1 MSDARDLYKLFRELE
16 NQHQVNDTV
25 GLHDSFDLELNE
37 HFVIESGVVGFM
49 EDGVIIQLDEEALEF
64 LDFSG
69 MLTESLHEVGL
80 KDHEPR
86 KVEGV
91 YGPKSKPF
99 TKKFNNLKA
108 MNKFFDHP
116 ENEGNYEIERI
127 SKVSESVELNE
138 ISDEMKARYLTK
150 AWPKRGETVP
160 DKRQPFMQRARG
172 AADRHWGQQKKDNDA
187 ADIQKVL
194 DRTPEV
200 HDLRHMS
207 HGDVYDLTQTS
218 DDIRDGDVLHVK
230 GGSAIMYKAWPT
242 MVNGDSKSL
251 HSFDTGYS
259 WDDEDVSHYKRAVDI
274 AKSLKE
280 EMGATSSRRSTNESL
295 LAEGSSRAVEN
306 AIFHRIVHSHK
317 DVLGKYGPIRTMQAI
332 EDTSYNLNDLEEIGS
347 SDVSIWTRQVIDD
360 LEKGYYDDIDPEV
373 PVRRDVPESAE
384 GSDIFAKV
392 VKSDDPFEVIYKGIS
407 GHFGEASR
415 IKLQKIYDGVALDN
429 GLDPGDDFEAI
440 INGMI
445 PRIHELYDIGF
456 DNSAP
461 RKDELDEIKKLAFGR
476 DTLEENPMLM
486 ALGTAAASGA
496 GQELAGRVA
505 DKIGLEENF
514 ISVQDFRNSI
524 PDSSDPFELVY
535 NAIAG
540 DYGDE
545 ISDVFQKMYDD
556 VVTDSGYRLHPDDD
570 FEKII
575 EIVVDQI
582 KKDNHDNVDE
592 GWGKNL
598 LGFGAVVGALAAI
611 AGIDKMEADHLM
623 KTQPQLVTLTQ
634 MRQEAKRQ
642 GDEKAVDALDHR
654 IRVTL
659 HRIRDTGR
667 PIMGPDGE
675 PVDPRRP
682 LGEAEYQG
690 RKVTLNKPMQGDVA
704 KSKVYVK
711 KPNGK
716 VVKVNFGDKNMTIK
730 KSNPARRKSFRARHN
745 CENPGPKW
753 KARYWSCR
761 AW

>member
-49 EDGVIIQLDEEALEF
+49 EDGVIIQLDEQALEF

-69 MLTESLHEVGL
+69 MLTESLQEVGL

-91 YGPKSKPF
+91 YGVNAKPF

-116 ENEGNYEIERI
+116 DNEGNYQIERI

-138 ISDEMKARYLTK
+138 ISDELMARYFVKTQ
-150 AWPKRGETVP
+150 PKRGETVP
-160 DKRQPFMQRARG
+160 DKRQPFRQRARG
-172 AADRHWGQQKKDNDA
+172 GADRYWDKQIKDNDA
-187 ADIQKVL
+187 ADVQKVL
-194 DRTPEV
+194 ARTPKV

-207 HGDVYDLTQTS
+207 HGEVYDLTQTS

-230 GGSAIMYKAWPT
+230 DGSAVMFKAWPT
-242 MVNGDSKSL
+242 MVNGNSKSL

-259 WDDEDVSHYKRAVDI
+259 WDDEDLSHYKRAVDI

-280 EMGATSSRRSTNESL
+280 EMGPNSSRRSTNESL
-295 LAEGSSRAVEN
+295 LAEGSSQGVAN
-306 AIFHRIVHSHK
+306 AILNRIIHRHA
-317 DVLGKYGPIRTMQAI
+317 DVLGKYGPIRVPAAVD
-332 EDTSYNLNDLEEIGS
+332 EVAARLDDLEEIGS
-347 SDVSIWTRQVIDD
+347 SDVSIWTNQVIAN
-360 LEKGYYDDIDPEV
+360 LEKGWYDDMDPES
-373 PVRRDVPESAE
+373 PVRRAVGESAE
-384 GSDIFAKV
+384 DSDIFERI
-392 VKSDDPFEVIYKGIS
+392 VKSDDAFELIYKGIT
-407 GHFGEASR
+407 GRLGEAAR
-415 IKLQKIYDGVALDN
+415 GKLQKIYDVVARDN
-429 GLDPGDDFEAI
+429 GLDPGDDLEEI
-440 INGMI
+440 IDGMI

-476 DTLEENPMLM
+476 DALEENPMLM
-486 ALGTAAASGA
+486 ALGTAAATGA
-496 GQELAGRVA
+496 GRELAGRVA
-505 DKIGLEENF
+505 DKIGLEEKF
-514 ISVQDFRNSI
+514 
-524 PDSSDPFELVY
+524 
-535 NAIAG
+535 
-540 DYGDE
+540 
-545 ISDVFQKMYDD
+545 
-556 VVTDSGYRLHPDDD
+556 
-570 FEKII
+570 
-575 EIVVDQI
+575 
-582 KKDNHDNVDE
+582 VDE

-598 LGFGAVVGALAAI
+598 AGAGAVIGALAAI
-611 AGIDKMEADHLM
+611 AGIDKMEADRLM
-623 KTQPQLVTLTQ
+623 KSEPQLVTLTQ
-634 MRQEAKRQ
+634 MRQEAEQEGDKR
-642 GDEKAVDALDHR
+642 AVDALDHR

-659 HRIRDTGR
+659 NSIRNTGR
-667 PIMGPDGE
+667 PVMGPDGE
-675 PVDPRRP
+675 PVDPRKS

-711 KPNGK
+711 KPDGK

>member
-37 HFVIESGVVGFM
+37 HFVIESGVVGFTD
-49 EDGVIIQLDEEALEF
+49 DGVIIQLDEEALEF
-64 LDFSG
+64 LDFNG
-69 MLTESLHEVGL
+69 MLTESLQEVGL

-91 YGPKSKPF
+91 YGVNAKPF

-116 ENEGNYEIERI
+116 DNEGNYEIERI

-138 ISDEMKARYLTK
+138 ISDEMQARYLTK
-150 AWPKRGETVP
+150 AWPKRGETIP
-160 DKRQPFMQRARG
+160 DKRLPFMQRARG
-172 AADRHWGQQKKDNDA
+172 AADRHWDNQKKENDA
-187 ADIQKVL
+187 AAIQKVL

-200 HDLRHMS
+200 HDLRHLS
-207 HGDVYDLTQTS
+207 HGEVYDLTQTS
-218 DDIRDGDVLHVK
+218 DEIHDGDVLHVK
-230 GGSAIMYKAWPT
+230 GGSAILFKAWPT

-251 HSFDTGYS
+251 HTWDTGNS
-259 WDDEDVSHYKRAVDI
+259 WDDEEVSHYKRAVDI

-280 EMGATSSRRSTNESL
+280 EMGPNEFGRSTNESL
-295 LAEGSSRAVEN
+295 LAEGSSEGVAW
-306 AIFHRIVHSHK
+306 AIRHRILYSHK
-317 DVLGKYGPIRTMQAI
+317 DVVAKYGPVRIMAAI
-332 EDTSYNLNDLEEIGS
+332 KDRADSLDDLEEIGT
-347 SDVSIWTRQVIDD
+347 SDTSIWTREVIDD
-360 LEKGYYDDIDPEV
+360 LERGYYDDMDPES
-373 PVRRDVPESAE
+373 PVRRDVDESAE
-384 GSDIFAKV
+384 DSDIFERI
-392 VKSDDPFEVIYKGIS
+392 VKSDDAFELIYKGIT
-407 GHFGEASR
+407 GRLGEAAR
-415 IKLQKIYDGVALDN
+415 GKLQKIYDVVARDN
-429 GLDPGDDFEAI
+429 GLDPGDDFEEI
-440 INGMI
+440 IDLMI
-445 PRIHELYDIGF
+445 PRIHELYDIDF

-461 RKDELDEIKKLAFGR
+461 RKDELAEIKKLAFGQ
-476 DTLEENPMLM
+476 DALEENPMLM
-486 ALGTAAASGA
+486 ALGRTAAVGA
-496 GQELAGRVA
+496 ARELAG
-505 DKIGLEENF
+505 
-514 ISVQDFRNSI
+514 
-524 PDSSDPFELVY
+524 
-535 NAIAG
+535 
-540 DYGDE
+540 
-545 ISDVFQKMYDD
+545 
-556 VVTDSGYRLHPDDD
+556 
-570 FEKII
+570 
-575 EIVVDQI
+575 
-582 KKDNHDNVDE
+582 NVDE

-598 LGFGAVVGALAAI
+598 AGAGAVVGALAAI

-623 KTQPQLVTLTQ
+623 KTEPQLVTLTQ
-634 MRQEAKRQ
+634 MRQEAEQ
-642 GDEKAVDALDHR
+642 EGDERAVDALDHR

>member
-37 HFVIESGVVGFM
+37 HFVIESGVVGFTD
-49 EDGVIIQLDEEALEF
+49 DGVIIQLDEEALEF
-64 LDFSG
+64 LDFNG
-69 MLTESLHEVGL
+69 MLTESLQEVGL

-91 YGPKSKPF
+91 RGPKSTPF

-116 ENEGNYEIERI
+116 DNEGNYEIERI

-138 ISDEMKARYLTK
+138 ISDEMQARYLTK
-150 AWPKRGETVP
+150 AWPKRGETIP
-160 DKRQPFMQRARG
+160 DKSLTFMQRDRG
-172 AADRHWGQQKKDNDA
+172 AADRHWDKQKKENDA

-200 HDLRHMS
+200 HDLRHLS
-207 HGDVYDLTQTS
+207 HGEVYDLTQTS
-218 DDIRDGDVLHVK
+218 DEIHDGDVLHVK
-230 GGSAIMYKAWPT
+230 GGSAILFKAWPT

-251 HSFDTGYS
+251 HTWDTGNS
-259 WDDEDVSHYKRAVDI
+259 WDDEEVSHYKRAVDI

-280 EMGATSSRRSTNESL
+280 EMGPNEFGRSANESL
-295 LAEGSSRAVEN
+295 LAEGSSQGVAN
-306 AIFHRIVHSHK
+306 AIRHRILYSHK
-317 DVLGKYGPIRTMQAI
+317 ELLSKYGPIRIMAAI
-332 EDTSYNLNDLEEIGS
+332 NDRADSLNDLEEIGT
-347 SDVSIWTRQVIDD
+347 SDISIWTREVIDD
-360 LEKGYYDDIDPEV
+360 LEKGYYDNADTS

-384 GSDIFAKV
+384 DSDIFAKV

-407 GHFGEASR
+407 GHFGEAAR
-415 IKLQKIYDGVALDN
+415 TKLQDIYNAVASDDN
-429 GLDPGDDFEAI
+429 YAPDDDFEEI
-440 INGMI
+440 IDLMI
-445 PRIHELYDIGF
+445 PRIHELYDIDF

-461 RKDELDEIKKLAFGR
+461 RKDELAEIKKLAFGR
-476 DTLEENPMLM
+476 DALEENPMLM
-486 ALGTAAASGA
+486 ALGRTAAVGA
-496 GQELAGRVA
+496 ARELAG
-505 DKIGLEENF
+505 
-514 ISVQDFRNSI
+514 
-524 PDSSDPFELVY
+524 
-535 NAIAG
+535 
-540 DYGDE
+540 
-545 ISDVFQKMYDD
+545 
-556 VVTDSGYRLHPDDD
+556 
-570 FEKII
+570 
-575 EIVVDQI
+575 
-582 KKDNHDNVDE
+582 NVDE

-598 LGFGAVVGALAAI
+598 AGAGAVVGALAAI

-623 KTQPQLVTLTQ
+623 KSEPQLVTLTQ
-634 MRQEAKRQ
+634 MRQEAEQ
-642 GDEKAVDALDHR
+642 TGDEKAVDALDHR

-659 HRIRDTGR
+659 NSIRDTGR
-667 PIMGPDGE
+667 PVMGPDGE
-675 PVDPRRP
+675 PVDPRKS

-690 RKVTLNKPMQGDVA
+690 RKVPLGKPMQGDVA

>member
-37 HFVIESGVVGFM
+37 HFVIESGVVGFTD
-49 EDGVIIQLDEEALEF
+49 DGVIIQLDEEALEF
-64 LDFSG
+64 LDFNG
-69 MLTESLHEVGL
+69 MLTESLQEVGL

-91 YGPKSKPF
+91 RGPKSTPF

-116 ENEGNYEIERI
+116 DNEGNYEIERI

-138 ISDEMKARYLTK
+138 ISDEMQARYLTK
-150 AWPKRGETVP
+150 AWPKRGETIP
-160 DKRQPFMQRARG
+160 DKRLPFMQRARG
-172 AADRHWGQQKKDNDA
+172 AADRHWDKQKKENDA

-200 HDLRHMS
+200 HDLRHLS
-207 HGDVYDLTQTS
+207 HGEVYDLTQTS
-218 DDIRDGDVLHVK
+218 DEIHDGDVLHVK
-230 GGSAIMYKAWPT
+230 GGSAILFKAWPT

-251 HSFDTGYS
+251 HTWDTGNS
-259 WDDEDVSHYKRAVDI
+259 WDDEEVSHYKRAVDI

-280 EMGATSSRRSTNESL
+280 EMGPNEFGRSANESL
-295 LAEGSSRAVEN
+295 LAEGSSQGVAN
-306 AIFHRIVHSHK
+306 AIRHRILYSHK
-317 DVLGKYGPIRTMQAI
+317 ELLSKYGPIRIMAAI
-332 EDTSYNLNDLEEIGS
+332 NDRADSLNDLEEIGT
-347 SDVSIWTRQVIDD
+347 SDISIWTREVIDD
-360 LEKGYYDDIDPEV
+360 LEKGYYDNADTS

-384 GSDIFAKV
+384 DSDIFAKV

-407 GHFGEASR
+407 GHFGEAAR
-415 IKLQKIYDGVALDN
+415 TKLQDIYNAVASDDN
-429 GLDPGDDFEAI
+429 YAPDDDFEEI
-440 INGMI
+440 IDLMI
-445 PRIHELYDIGF
+445 PRIHELYDIDF

-461 RKDELDEIKKLAFGR
+461 RKDELAEIKKLAFGR
-476 DTLEENPMLM
+476 DALEENPMLM
-486 ALGTAAASGA
+486 ALGRTAAVGA
-496 GQELAGRVA
+496 ARELAG
-505 DKIGLEENF
+505 
-514 ISVQDFRNSI
+514 
-524 PDSSDPFELVY
+524 
-535 NAIAG
+535 
-540 DYGDE
+540 
-545 ISDVFQKMYDD
+545 
-556 VVTDSGYRLHPDDD
+556 
-570 FEKII
+570 
-575 EIVVDQI
+575 
-582 KKDNHDNVDE
+582 NVDE

-598 LGFGAVVGALAAI
+598 AGAGAVVGALAAI

-623 KTQPQLVTLTQ
+623 KSEPQLVTLTQ
-634 MRQEAKRQ
+634 MRQEAEQ
-642 GDEKAVDALDHR
+642 TGDEKAVDALDHR

-659 HRIRDTGR
+659 NSIRDTGR
-667 PIMGPDGE
+667 PVMGPDGE
-675 PVDPRRP
+675 PVDPRKS

-690 RKVTLNKPMQGDVA
+690 RKVPLGKPMQGDVA

>member
-1 MSDARDLYKLFRELE
+1 MSDTRDLYKLFRELE

-37 HFVIESGVVGFM
+37 HFVIESGVVGFTD
-49 EDGVIIQLDEEALEF
+49 DGVIIQLDEEALEF
-64 LDFSG
+64 LDFNG
-69 MLTESLHEVGL
+69 MLTESLQEVGL

-91 YGPKSKPF
+91 RGPESKPF

-116 ENEGNYEIERI
+116 DNEGNYQIERI
-127 SKVSESVELNE
+127 SKVNESVELNE
-138 ISDEMKARYLTK
+138 ISDEMKARYLVK

-160 DKRQPFMQRARG
+160 DKRQPFMQRAKD
-172 AADRHWGQQKKDNDA
+172 AADRHWDKQKKENDA

-200 HDLRHMS
+200 HDLRHLS
-207 HGDVYDLTQTS
+207 HGEVYDLTQTS
-218 DDIRDGDVLHVK
+218 DEIHDGDVLHVK
-230 GGSAIMYKAWPT
+230 GGSAILFKAWPT

-251 HSFDTGYS
+251 HTWDTGNS
-259 WDDEDVSHYKRAVDI
+259 WDDEEVSHYKRAVDI

-280 EMGATSSRRSTNESL
+280 EMVPNSSRRSTNESL
-295 LAEGSSRAVEN
+295 LAEGSSQGVAN
-306 AIFHRIVHSHK
+306 AIRHRILYSHK
-317 DVLGKYGPIRTMQAI
+317 ELLSKYGPIRIMAAI
-332 EDTSYNLNDLEEIGS
+332 NDRADSLNDLEEIGT
-347 SDVSIWTRQVIDD
+347 SDISIWTREVIDD
-360 LEKGYYDDIDPEV
+360 LEKGYYDNADTS

-407 GHFGEASR
+407 GDFGEAAR
-415 IKLQKIYDGVALDN
+415 IKLQDIYDAVASDDN
-429 GLDPGDDFEAI
+429 YAPDDDFEEI
-440 INGMI
+440 IDLMI
-445 PRIHELYDIGF
+445 PRIHELYDIDF

-461 RKDELDEIKKLAFGR
+461 RKDELAEIKKLAFGR
-476 DTLEENPMLM
+476 DALEENPMLM

-514 ISVQDFRNSI
+514 
-524 PDSSDPFELVY
+524 
-535 NAIAG
+535 
-540 DYGDE
+540 
-545 ISDVFQKMYDD
+545 
-556 VVTDSGYRLHPDDD
+556 
-570 FEKII
+570 
-575 EIVVDQI
+575 
-582 KKDNHDNVDE
+582 VDE

-598 LGFGAVVGALAAI
+598 AGAGAVIGALTAI

-634 MRQEAKRQ
+634 MRQEAERQ
-642 GDEKAVDALDHR
+642 GDEKAVDDLDHR

-690 RKVTLNKPMQGDVA
+690 RKVPLGKPMQGDVA

>member
-37 HFVIESGVVGFM
+37 HFVIESGVVGFTD
-49 EDGVIIQLDEEALEF
+49 DGVIIQLDEEALEF
-64 LDFSG
+64 LDFNG
-69 MLTESLHEVGL
+69 MLTESLQEVGL

-91 YGPKSKPF
+91 YGVKAKPF

-116 ENEGNYEIERI
+116 DNEGNYEIERI

-138 ISDEMKARYLTK
+138 ISDEMKARYLVK

-160 DKRQPFMQRARG
+160 DKRQPYMQKARD
-172 AADRHWGQQKKDNDA
+172 AADRHWDKQKKENDA

-200 HDLRHMS
+200 HDLRHLS
-207 HGDVYDLTQTS
+207 HGEVYDLTQTS
-218 DDIRDGDVLHVK
+218 DEIHDGDVLHVK
-230 GGSAIMYKAWPT
+230 GGSAILFKAWPT

-251 HSFDTGYS
+251 HTWDTGNS
-259 WDDEDVSHYKRAVDI
+259 WDDEEVSHYKRAVDI

-280 EMGATSSRRSTNESL
+280 EMGPNEFGRSTDESL
-295 LAEGSSRAVEN
+295 LAEGSSEGVAN
-306 AIFHRIVHSHK
+306 AIRHRILYGHK
-317 DVLGKYGPIRTMQAI
+317 ELLSKYGPVRIMAAI
-332 EDTSYNLNDLEEIGS
+332 NDRADSLNDLEEIGS
-347 SDVSIWTRQVIDD
+347 SDISIWTREVIDD
-360 LEKGYYDDIDPEV
+360 LEKGYYDNADTS
-373 PVRRDVPESAE
+373 PVRRGVDESAE
-384 GSDIFAKV
+384 DSDIFAKV

-407 GHFGEASR
+407 GHFGEAAR
-415 IKLQKIYDGVALDN
+415 IKLQDIYNAVASDDN
-429 GLDPGDDFEAI
+429 YAPDDDFEEI
-440 INGMI
+440 IDLMI
-445 PRIHELYDIGF
+445 PRIHELYDIDF

-461 RKDELDEIKKLAFGR
+461 RKDELAEIKKLAFGR
-476 DTLEENPMLM
+476 DALEENPMLM
-486 ALGTAAASGA
+486 ALGRTAAVGA
-496 GQELAGRVA
+496 ARELAG
-505 DKIGLEENF
+505 
-514 ISVQDFRNSI
+514 
-524 PDSSDPFELVY
+524 
-535 NAIAG
+535 
-540 DYGDE
+540 
-545 ISDVFQKMYDD
+545 
-556 VVTDSGYRLHPDDD
+556 
-570 FEKII
+570 
-575 EIVVDQI
+575 
-582 KKDNHDNVDE
+582 NVDE

-598 LGFGAVVGALAAI
+598 AGAGAVVGALAAI

-623 KTQPQLVTLTQ
+623 KSEPQLVTLTQ
-634 MRQEAKRQ
+634 MRQEAEQ
-642 GDEKAVDALDHR
+642 TGDEKAVDALDHR

-659 HRIRDTGR
+659 NSIRDTGR
-667 PIMGPDGE
+667 PVMGPDGE
-675 PVDPRRP
+675 PVDPRKP

-711 KPNGK
+711 KPDGK

>member
-1 MSDARDLYKLFRELE
+1 MSDTRDLYKLFRELE

-64 LDFSG
+64 LDFNG

-138 ISDEMKARYLTK
+138 ISNQTKFSYVKKVYDKARSTNPRQEPSEKRMKYVKK
-150 AWPKRGETVP
+150 AQADLNAYW
-160 DKRQPFMQRARG
+160 DKQI
-172 AADRHWGQQKKDNDA
+172 KDNDA
-187 ADIQKVL
+187 ADRQKVL
-194 DRTPEV
+194 DRTPKV

-207 HGDVYDLTQTS
+207 HGEVYDHTQTS
-218 DDIRDGDVLHVK
+218 DDIRDGDVLRVK

-242 MVNGDSKSL
+242 MVHGDSKTL
-251 HSFDTGYS
+251 HTLDTGYS
-259 WDDEDVSHYKRAVDI
+259 WNDKDVSHYKRAVDI

-280 EMGATSSRRSTNESL
+280 MGPTSSRRSTNESL

-306 AIFHRIVHSHK
+306 AIFHRIVRSHK
-317 DVLGKYGPIRTMQAI
+317 DVLGKYGPIRTMQAV
-332 EDTSYNLNDLEEIGS
+332 EDRSYNLNDLEEIGS

-360 LEKGYYDDIDPEV
+360 LEKGYYDDIDPES
-373 PVRRDVPESAE
+373 PVRRDVDESAE

-407 GHFGEASR
+407 GDFGEAAR
-415 IKLQKIYDGVALDN
+415 IKLQDIYDAVASD
-429 GLDPGDDFEAI
+429 GSYAPDDDFEAI
-440 INGMI
+440 IDLMI

-461 RKDELDEIKKLAFGR
+461 NNDELAEIKKLAFGR
-476 DTLEENPMLM
+476 DALEENPMLM
-486 ALGTAAASGA
+486 ALGGAAAAGA
-496 GQELAGRVA
+496 AREFLGN
-505 DKIGLEENF
+505 I
-514 ISVQDFRNSI
+514 
-524 PDSSDPFELVY
+524 
-535 NAIAG
+535 
-540 DYGDE
+540 
-545 ISDVFQKMYDD
+545 
-556 VVTDSGYRLHPDDD
+556 
-570 FEKII
+570 
-575 EIVVDQI
+575 
-582 KKDNHDNVDE
+582 DE

-598 LGFGAVVGALAAI
+598 LGGAAVVGALAAI

-623 KTQPQLVTLTQ
+623 KTQPQLVTLTR
-634 MRQEAKRQ
+634 MRQEAEQRH
-642 GDEKAVDALDHR
+642 DEYAVAALDRR

-659 HRIRDTGR
+659 NSIRDTGR
-667 PIMGPDGE
+667 PVMGPDGE
-675 PVDPRRP
+675 PVDPRKP

-690 RKVTLNKPMQGDVA
+690 RKVPLGKPMQGDVA

>member
-49 EDGVIIQLDEEALEF
+49 EDGVIIQLDEQALEF

-69 MLTESLHEVGL
+69 MLTESLQEVGL

-91 YGPKSKPF
+91 RGPKSTPF
-99 TKKFNNLKA
+99 TKNFNNLKA

-116 ENEGNYEIERI
+116 DNEGNYQIERI

-138 ISDEMKARYLTK
+138 ISDEMKARYLAK

-160 DKRQPFMQRARG
+160 DKRQPFMQRAKD
-172 AADRHWGQQKKDNDA
+172 AADRHWDKQKKDNDA

-194 DRTPEV
+194 DRNPRV

-207 HGDVYDLTQTS
+207 HGEVYDHTQTS

-230 GGSAIMYKAWPT
+230 GGSAVMFKAWPT
-242 MVNGDSKSL
+242 MVNGNSKSL

-259 WDDEDVSHYKRAVDI
+259 WDDEDLSHYKRAVDI

-280 EMGATSSRRSTNESL
+280 EMGPNSTRRSTNESL
-295 LAEGSSRAVEN
+295 LAEGSSQGVAN
-306 AIFHRIVHSHK
+306 AIRHRILYSHA
-317 DVLGKYGPIRTMQAI
+317 DLLSKYGPVRIMAAI
-332 EDTSYNLNDLEEIGS
+332 NDRADSLNDLEEIGS
-347 SDVSIWTRQVIDD
+347 SDISNWTRQVIDN
-360 LEKGYYDDIDPEV
+360 LERGYYDDMDPES
-373 PVRRDVPESAE
+373 PVRRAVGESAE
-384 GSDIFAKV
+384 DSDIFAKV
-392 VKSDDPFEVIYKGIS
+392 VKSDDPFELIYKGIT
-407 GHFGEASR
+407 GRLGEAAR
-415 IKLQKIYDGVALDN
+415 GKLQKIYDVVARDN
-429 GLDPGDDFEAI
+429 GLDPGDDLEEI
-440 INGMI
+440 IDGMI

-476 DTLEENPMLM
+476 DALEENPMLM
-486 ALGTAAASGA
+486 ALGRTAAFGA
-496 GQELAGRVA
+496 ARELAG
-505 DKIGLEENF
+505 
-514 ISVQDFRNSI
+514 
-524 PDSSDPFELVY
+524 
-535 NAIAG
+535 
-540 DYGDE
+540 
-545 ISDVFQKMYDD
+545 
-556 VVTDSGYRLHPDDD
+556 
-570 FEKII
+570 
-575 EIVVDQI
+575 
-582 KKDNHDNVDE
+582 NVDE
-592 GWGKNL
+592 GLVKNL
-598 LGFGAVVGALAAI
+598 AGAGAVIGALAAI
-611 AGIDKMEADHLM
+611 AGIDKMEADRLM
-623 KTQPQLVTLTQ
+623 KSEPQLVTLTQ
-634 MRQEAKRQ
+634 MRQEAEQEGDKR
-642 GDEKAVDALDHR
+642 AVDALDHR

-659 HRIRDTGR
+659 NSIRDTGR
-667 PIMGPDGE
+667 PVMGPDGE
-675 PVDPRRP
+675 PVDPRKS

-711 KPNGK
+711 KPDGK